1 MSEQAPSEAA
11 RARAIA
17 LDHIS
22 RMKNVQM
29 ITYPARG
36 FPRIRLMGYFNQG
49 WVLETLTRAGNLKTR
64 ELAHDPRATF
74 VWSWSHLEHEP
85 MRWMIQLDTIAEP
98 VEGEEKLRLLARRV
112 LKSGPRMQELL
123 DRTGPDA
130 HATYRYLPQRLRI
143 QGVLGGEEW
152 FRFTDF

>member
-1 MSEQAPSEAA
+1 MTEPHPDADLA
-11 RARAIA
+11 RSRA

-29 ITYPARG
+29 VTYPARG
-36 FPRIRLMGYFNQG
+36 FPRIRLMGYANQG
-49 WVLETLTRAGNLKTR
+49 WVIETLTRAGSLKTR
-64 ELAHDPRATF
+64 ELLRDPRATF
-74 VWSWSHLEHEP
+74 VWSWSHLEDEP
-85 MRWMIQLDTIAEP
+85 MRWLIQLDTLAEP
-98 VEGEEKLRLLARRV
+98 VEGEEKLHLLARRV
-112 LKSGPRMQELL
+112 AKSGPRMQELL

>member
-1 MSEQAPSEAA
+1 MREQPADLAA

-49 WVLETLTRAGNLKTR
+49 WVIETLTRAGSLKTR
-64 ELAHDPRATF
+64 ELARDPRATF

-85 MRWMIQLDTIAEP
+85 MRWLIQLDTIAEL
-98 VEGEEKLRLLARRV
+98 VEGEEKLRLLARRIS
-112 LKSGPRMQELL
+112 KSGPRMQELL